1 MNKDK
6 TANEQQSLI
15 LVGSGGE
22 RERESRERERR
33 ERERERERE
42 NMIGIL
48 VVTHDLVLVS
58 PYYRLRE
65 P

>member
-33 ERERERERE
+33 ERERERE
-42 NMIGIL
+42 NMIGIW